1 MVTIVTAYRLEVI
14 RTKIA
19 EPAPPIHSPKD
30 VARRYTHLAKYDRE
44 YLLRLD
50 LDNRNRII
58 GEETVSIG
66 TASAA
71 MFSPREVFI
80 GALLNGAV
88 RIIIL
93 HCHPSGDPS
102 PSTEDRIVEEKLS
115 DAGEL
120 LGVPIMDFLIIGEDG
135 RYWSARD
142 GGDQVKSADATDN
155 AAIDSRG
162 GDEHE

>member
-1 MVTIVTAYRLEVI
+1 METIVTAYRLEVV

-19 EPAPPIHSPKD
+19 EPSPPIHSPKD
-30 VARRYTHLAKYDRE
+30 VAGRYSHLAKYDRE
-44 YLLRLD
+44 HLLRLD

-71 MFSPREVFI
+71 MVNPREVFI

-88 RIIIL
+88 RIIVL

-102 PSTEDRIVEEKLS
+102 PSTEDRVVEEKLS
-115 DAGEL
+115 EAGEL
-120 LGVPIMDFLIIGEDG
+120 LGLPVMDFLIIGENG
-135 RYWSARD
+135 RYWSTRD
-142 GGDQVKSADATDN
+142 GDDQVECADGADG
-155 AAIDSRG
+155 AAVGLHG
-162 GDEHE
+162 GDGNE

>member
-1 MVTIVTAYRLEVI
+1 VVTIVKAYRLEVV

-19 EPAPPIHSPKD
+19 EPSPPIHSPKD
-30 VARRYTHLAKYDRE
+30 VARRYAHLAKYDRE

-50 LDNRNRII
+50 LDNRSRII

-66 TASAA
+66 TAGAA

-120 LGVPIMDFLIIGEDG
+120 LGVPMMDFLIIGEDG

-142 GGDQVKSADATDN
+142 GDDQVKSADTTDN
-155 AAIDSRG
+155 AAIESHG
-162 GDEHE
+162 GEEHE